1 MHEDLIQ
8 KISRFLDDELPEDE
22 ALSLLQKMRIDS
34 ELADKMRRYEAI
46 SHAIKN
52 DDLLVAARPDFVSSV
67 NSRIQHEPTYLI
79 PNAERRWI
87 RRRHFTRSQKIAAA
101 AASVAVVAFVAHLQR
116 PEPAPN
122 PKMVV
127 AAIKPP
133 AVSTDS
139 TPKPVT
145 SKILHDSYP
154 VNRQISDYLQAHSS
168 IYTQGEVGFHPY
180 AQVTQYSQK

>member
-79 PNAERRWI
+79 PNAERR
-87 RRRHFTRSQKIAAA
+87 
-101 AASVAVVAFVAHLQR
+101 
-116 PEPAPN
+116 
-122 PKMVV
+122 
-127 AAIKPP
+127 
-133 AVSTDS
+133 
-139 TPKPVT
+139 
-145 SKILHDSYP
+145 
-154 VNRQISDYLQAHSS
+154 
-168 IYTQGEVGFHPY
+168 
-180 AQVTQYSQK
+180 